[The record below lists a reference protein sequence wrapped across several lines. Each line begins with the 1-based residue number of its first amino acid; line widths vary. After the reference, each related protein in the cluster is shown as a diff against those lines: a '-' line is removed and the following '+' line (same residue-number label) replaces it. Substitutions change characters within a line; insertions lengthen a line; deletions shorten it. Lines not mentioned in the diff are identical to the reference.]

1 MLLIKI
7 HHTQDLKAGRPA
19 VNVEMR
25 LVFYAFLL
33 ALLGTASII
42 PVLAD
47 VGEGWR
53 YSYVYSFSSEGRSVS
68 GTASL
73 EVVRVLEDGRV
84 RLRFETSFNDGIAT
98 VEKNMPVEAFMM
110 PRILDRDITGS
121 LSYTK
126 DGVSYTLTITE
137 VGRLERT
144 VGGRSY
150 QSIIYAL
157 SGTYSDT
164 NQTISGE
171 ARLEVL
177 ADSGIIYSLEGNVN
191 SRRGAAAFN
200 IKLVD
205 ANFDLNSL
213 PAPQATS
220 TGYMQ
225 SYFLQTF
232 QLPDQA
238 ATFLINGAPNNQTP
252 QKVGATASDDAG
264 TRAIIAGL
272 VGSGALA
279 AIAMVGVRRRR
290 VEVPGVVKRHY
301 V

>member
-1 MLLIKI
+1 M
-7 HHTQDLKAGRPA
+7 
-19 VNVEMR
+19 
-25 LVFYAFLL
+25 L
-33 ALLGTASII
+33 ALLGASAAV
-42 PVLAD
+42 PVMAE

-53 YSYVYSFSSEGRSVS
+53 YTYVYAFSVDGRAVS

-73 EVVRVLEDGRV
+73 EVVRVLEDGRL
-84 RLRFETSFNDGIAT
+84 RLRFESSFNDGIAIF
-98 VEKNMPVEAFMM
+98 EKNMPAHAFNL
-110 PRILDRDITGS
+110 PRIVGRDITGS
-121 LSYTK
+121 FSYSRN
-126 DGVSYTLTITE
+126 GVSYTFTVDE

-150 QSIIYAL
+150 QSIVYAL

-177 ADSGIIYSLEGNVN
+177 ADSGVIYSLEGNVN
-191 SRRGAAAFN
+191 SRRGAATFN

-205 ANFDLNSL
+205 ANFDLNDL

-238 ATFLINGAPNNQTP
+238 ATFLINGAPNTQSP
-252 QKVGATASDDAG
+252 PKVGATTSEDAG
-264 TRAIIAGL
+264 MRAIIAGL

-279 AIAMVGVRRRR
+279 AIAMVGVKRRK
-290 VEVPGVVKRHY
+290 VEAPGVVKRHY

>member
-1 MLLIKI
+1 
-7 HHTQDLKAGRPA
+7 
-19 VNVEMR
+19 MR
-25 LVFYAFLL
+25 LVFYTVLL
-33 ALLGTASII
+33 ALLGTAAVI

-84 RLRFETSFNDGIAT
+84 RLRFESSFNDGIAT
-98 VEKNMPVEAFMM
+98 VEKNMPAEAFMM
-110 PRILDRDITGS
+110 PRIPDGDITGS
-121 LSYTK
+121 FSYTK
-126 DGVSYTLTITE
+126 GGVSYTLTINE

-144 VGGRSY
+144 IGGRSY
-150 QSIIYAL
+150 QSIVYDL
-157 SGTYSDT
+157 SGTYSAP

-177 ADSGIIYSLEGNVN
+177 AGSGVIYSLEGSVN
-191 SRRGAAAFN
+191 SRGGTTTFN

-220 TGYMQ
+220 AGYTQ
-225 SYFLQTF
+225 SYFLQSI

-238 ATFLINGAPNNQTP
+238 STFLINGLPNTQTP
-252 QKVGATASDDAG
+252 QKVGATTPDDAG
-264 TRAIIAGL
+264 IRAVIAGL

-279 AIAMVGVRRRR
+279 ATAVVGVRRRR
-290 VEVPGVVKRHY
+290 VEAPGVVKRHY

>member
-1 MLLIKI
+1 
-7 HHTQDLKAGRPA
+7 
-19 VNVEMR
+19 MR
-25 LVFYAFLL
+25 RLFYTVLL
-33 ALLGTASII
+33 ALLGTAAVI

-84 RLRFETSFNDGIAT
+84 RLRFESSFNDGIAT
-98 VEKNMPVEAFMM
+98 VEKNMPAQAFMM
-110 PRILDRDITGS
+110 PRIPDRDITGS
-121 LSYTK
+121 FSYTK
-126 DGVSYTLTITE
+126 GGVSYTLTITE

-144 VGGRSY
+144 IGGRSY
-150 QSIIYAL
+150 QSIVYDL
-157 SGTYSDT
+157 SGTYSAP

-177 ADSGIIYSLEGNVN
+177 AGSGIIYSLEGSVN
-191 SRRGAAAFN
+191 SRRGATTFN

-220 TGYMQ
+220 AGYMK
-225 SYFLQTF
+225 SYFLQSI

-238 ATFLINGAPNNQTP
+238 STFLINGLPNTQTP
-252 QKVGATASDDAG
+252 QKVGATAPDDAG
-264 TRAIIAGL
+264 IRAVIAGL

-279 AIAMVGVRRRR
+279 AIAVVGVRRRR
-290 VEVPGVVKRHY
+290 VKAPGVVKRHY

>member
-1 MLLIKI
+1 
-7 HHTQDLKAGRPA
+7 
-19 VNVEMR
+19 MR
-25 LVFYAFLL
+25 LVFYTVLL
-33 ALLGTASII
+33 ALLGTAAVI

-84 RLRFETSFNDGIAT
+84 RLRFESSFNDGIAT
-98 VEKNMPVEAFMM
+98 VEKNMPAQAFMM
-110 PRILDRDITGS
+110 PRIPDGDITGS
-121 LSYTK
+121 FSYTK
-126 DGVSYTLTITE
+126 GGVSYTLTINE

-144 VGGRSY
+144 IGGRSY
-150 QSIIYAL
+150 QSIVYDL
-157 SGTYSDT
+157 SGTYSAP

-177 ADSGIIYSLEGNVN
+177 AGSGIIYSLEGSVN
-191 SRRGAAAFN
+191 SRRGTTTFN

-220 TGYMQ
+220 AGYMQ
-225 SYFLQTF
+225 SYFLQSI

-238 ATFLINGAPNNQTP
+238 STFLINGLPNTQTP
-252 QKVGATASDDAG
+252 QKVGATAPDDAG
-264 TRAIIAGL
+264 IRAVIAGL

-279 AIAMVGVRRRR
+279 AIAVVGVRRRR
-290 VEVPGVVKRHY
+290 VEAPGVVKRHY